1 MMICSLS
8 AKPTSL
14 WSTTMLQIWMDVSH
28 TSNQEAQNSSTVATI
43 RRWTR
48 RKSATNS
55 ARNLVSIFWLRGQ
68 KQKRILWRR
77 VDLRLSP
84 LTHQKLISSRL
95 DDTWLVALK
104 SKGWAS
110 VNIFKTISKLIPDQ
124 LHPILPLGVAHDS
137 VAPEW
142 SRTRVHEWEWSSDC
156 DMFLSLTIIIQL
168 PLLKFKIKI
177 IK

>member
-1 MMICSLS
+1 MIICSLS

-28 TSNQEAQNSSTVATI
+28 TSNQEAQNISTVATI

-48 RKSATNS
+48 RNSATNS
-55 ARNLVSIFWLRGQ
+55 ARNLVSIFWLCDQ
-68 KQKRILWRR
+68 KQKLILWRR

-104 SKGWAS
+104 SKGWCKHFQNNFQTDTRPVTS
-110 VNIFKTISKLIPDQ
+110 NFTTRCRTWLSCSRVEQNKSPWMRVKQRLWHVFISHNNYSTSTSK
-124 LHPILPLGVAHDS
+124 V
-137 VAPEW
+137 
-142 SRTRVHEWEWSSDC
+142 
-156 DMFLSLTIIIQL
+156 
-168 PLLKFKIKI
+168 
-177 IK
+177 